1 MTIMNPEKIT
11 KNLALNIQE
20 HSDGVCKIVG
30 HHLGINKTAIPLF
43 NSKVSAGFPSPADDY
58 LEDTVDL
65 NKFLINHPAATFIV
79 RAGGESMMTYIHPND
94 LLIVDR
100 SITPVLGHIVIAVVD
115 GQLTVK
121 YLRNATNGW
130 LLMPM
135 NPKFKS
141 IPIHENADVCI
152 WGVVIHIIR
161 TVERIL

>member
-1 MTIMNPEKIT
+1 MTIT
-11 KNLALNIQE
+11 QTARKNKKLALDVE
-20 HSDGVCKIVG
+20 EPSKLVG
-30 HHLGINKTAIPLF
+30 HHLGNAQTSVPLF

-58 LEDTVDL
+58 LEDTIDL

-100 SITPVLGHIVIAVVD
+100 SITPVIGHIVIAVVD

-121 YLRNATNGW
+121 YLKNSSNG
-130 LLMPM
+130 LVLMPT

-141 IPIHENADVCI
+141 IAMAEHGDVCI

-161 TVERIL
+161 TVEKIL